1 MLGARP
7 LLTATTRLHV
17 RYSPRGADPLLQIP
31 RLIVTQS
38 IHRQMSTVTKAPFIF
53 YTEGTP
59 NGRKVAV
66 YLEELK
72 SIYGDKVAY
81 E

>member
-1 MLGARP
+1 MS
-7 LLTATTRLHV
+7 TATK
-17 RYSPRGADPLLQIP
+17 SPFVL
-31 RLIVTQS
+31 
-38 IHRQMSTVTKAPFIF
+38 

-59 NGRKVAV
+59 NGRKVSI

-72 SIYGDKVAY
+72 GIYGDKVAY